1 MLCEKNTA
9 DLTTLSDVVI
19 IEIVNFTLWG
29 FKMKKEI
36 VINEN
41 GDTIPVEIWEETDDE
56 GEIFVVAIDGVEWVV
71 TENRVH
77 ATVLFNMICD
87 HITEY
92 MHYEKN

>member
-1 MLCEKNTA
+1 
-9 DLTTLSDVVI
+9 
-19 IEIVNFTLWG
+19 
-29 FKMKKEI
+29 MKKDI
-36 VINEN
+36 VINDKGN
-41 GDTIPVEIWEETDDE
+41 TIPAEVWEESDE
-56 GEIFVVAIDGVEWVV
+56 EGTVFVVAIDGVEWVI